1 MGSSSLGKNTVKN
14 TRLHSPTAVETKK
27 INNIIE
33 NQIAS
38 AKNLTTAKRV
48 KREFCHS
55 VGEVKLTQ
63 NSFGGKRKAT
73 LHVIGT
79 PGSSQAAQ
87 IASEI
92 IYSQDPIEI

>member
-1 MGSSSLGKNTVKN
+1 MGSSSLGKSTVKN

-33 NQIAS
+33 SQIAS
-38 AKNLTTAKRV
+38 AKNLPKRV

-55 VGEVKLTQ
+55 VGEKLTQ

-92 IYSQDPIEI
+92 IYSEDPIEI